1 MDPIA
6 LLRVAIGIVLLV
18 YVGNCWMNQRYWSR
32 KHFDWKPKDYWP
44 EVFWLNIIGGLLIG
58 IGMIASALWQS

>member
-1 MDPIA
+1 MEPVTILRIA
-6 LLRVAIGIVLLV
+6 VGLVVLL

-32 KHFDWKPKDYWP
+32 KHFDWKPKEDWP

-58 IGMIASALWQS
+58 IGMVGLALWQM

>member
-1 MDPIA
+1 MGPVTILRIA
-6 LLRVAIGIVLLV
+6 VGLVVLL

-32 KHFDWKPKDYWP
+32 KRFDWKPKEDWP

-58 IGMIASALWQS
+58 IGMVGLALWQM

>member
-1 MDPIA
+1 
-6 LLRVAIGIVLLV
+6 
-18 YVGNCWMNQRYWSR
+18 MNQRYWSR

>member
-1 MDPIA
+1 MEPVTILRIA
-6 LLRVAIGIVLLV
+6 VGLVVLL

-32 KHFDWKPKDYWP
+32 KHFDWKPKEDWP

-58 IGMIASALWQS
+58 IGMVGLALWHM